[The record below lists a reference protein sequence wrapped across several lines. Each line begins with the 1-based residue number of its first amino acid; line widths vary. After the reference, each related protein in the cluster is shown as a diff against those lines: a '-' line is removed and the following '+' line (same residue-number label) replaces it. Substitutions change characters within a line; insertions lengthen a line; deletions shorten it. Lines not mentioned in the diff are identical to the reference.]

1 MNPPTVLELAKA
13 PVSVSPFTAADV
25 SDPILKGPYGFEVND
40 NCQTCN
46 LRRNGFFCQLTAPAL
61 KDFDALKFVSAYPQG
76 AVLFI
81 EKQISRGVYVLCEG
95 EVKLSISSREG
106 KTLILRIVE
115 PGDVLGLA
123 GTLVDMPHEVTAE
136 TMRPSQVAFVR
147 RDDFLRFLTR
157 HPEAYPA
164 VAKQLAAHYQVACEQ
179 LRTLALSASAQG
191 RLAKMLLDFSTARQ
205 GTKQG
210 ARFNWS
216 LTHDEIGTLIGT
228 TRETVT
234 RTLSA
239 FKRRNLVTLQG
250 SSLLILDR
258 AALESLAA
266 A

>member
-1 MNPPTVLELAKA
+1 MNPQTALRSAKA
-13 PVSVSPFTAADV
+13 PVSIRPSTTGDV
-25 SDPILKGPYGFEVND
+25 SDPILKGPYGFEVNG
-40 NCQTCN
+40 NCQTCR

-61 KDFDALKFVSAYPQG
+61 KDFDALKLVSPYPQG

-106 KTLILRIVE
+106 KTLTLRIVK

-123 GTLVDMPHEVTAE
+123 GTLADMPHEVTAE
-136 TMRPSQVAFVR
+136 TTRPSQVAFVR
-147 RDDFLRFLTR
+147 RDDFLRFLTL

-164 VAKQLAAHYQVACEQ
+164 VAKQLGAHYQVACEQ
-179 LRTLALSASAQG
+179 LRTVALSASASG
-191 RLAKMLLDFSTARQ
+191 RLAKMLLDFSTVRQ

-210 ARFNWS
+210 TRFVWS
-216 LTHDEIGTLIGT
+216 LTHEEIGNFIGT

-234 RTLSA
+234 RTLSE
-239 FKRRNLVTLQG
+239 FKSRNLVTLHG
-250 SSLLILDR
+250 SSLLIRDR
-258 AALESLAA
+258 ATLEGLAA

>member
-1 MNPPTVLELAKA
+1 MNPQTALWSAKA
-13 PVSVSPFTAADV
+13 PVSIRPSTTGDV
-25 SDPILKGPYGFEVND
+25 SDPILKGPYGFEVNG
-40 NCQTCN
+40 NCQTCR

-76 AVLFI
+76 ALLFI

-106 KTLILRIVE
+106 KKLSLRIVK

-123 GTLVDMPHEVTAE
+123 GTLADLPHEVTAE
-136 TMRPSQVAFVR
+136 TTRPSQVAFVR

-157 HPEAYPA
+157 HPEAYLA
-164 VAKQLAAHYQVACEQ
+164 VAKQLGAHYQVACEQ
-179 LRTLALSASAQG
+179 LRTVALSASAPA
-191 RLAKMLLDFSTARQ
+191 RLAKMLLDFSAARQ

-216 LTHDEIGTLIGT
+216 LTHDEIGNFIGT

-239 FKRRNLVTLQG
+239 FKSRHLVTLRG